1 MVTLYATL
9 NAFNRISAVSQY
21 AQSDSIELS
30 NPAVVEQPYNYR
42 FDNGQW
48 IEDIQPSPYHTL
60 DAQGNW
66 YLNNEYLQ
74 NAKDMMW
81 QRIKSYRD
89 EREDSGVKMVI
100 DTVNYWFHSDTK
112 SLIKYIFLMILS
124 MFFASQFPNALKWK
138 TLSGDK
144 VALNTGIIINLFFTI
159 LNYGGVVFEVAEQ
172 HKAAMQ
178 QSTDPLN
185 YNYLSGWPLIFGE

>member
-1 MVTLYATL
+1 MVTLYARL

-21 AQSDSIELS
+21 AQSGSIELT
-30 NPAVVEQPYNYR
+30 NPAVIEQPYNYR

-48 IEDIQPSPYHTL
+48 IDDIQPSPYHTL

-81 QRIKSYRD
+81 QQIKAHRD
-89 EREDSGVKMVI
+89 LRQLSGFKLG
-100 DTVNYWFHSDTK
+100 DNWFHSDD
-112 SLIKYIFLMILS
+112 SSRIKYLGLMMMGANIPQNL
-124 MFFASQFPNALKWK
+124 MWK
-138 TLSGDK
+138 TMQ
-144 VALNTGIIINLFFTI
+144 NTFVPMTQTLAAQIFGTI
-159 LNYGGVVFEVAEQ
+159 ASFDSNTFIKAEQ

-178 QSTDPLN
+178 QSIDPLN
-185 YNYLSGWPLIFGE
+185 YDYSSGWPLIFGE